1 MKLGY
6 LTDQPT
12 PEEIS
17 ALQGPA
23 VLQFG
28 TNWCG
33 YCVASEPVLE
43 GVFAEKEGL
52 RVIKAED
59 AKGRPLG
66 RSFGVKLWPTVVFLR
81 DGEEVTRLVRPTS
94 RGDVAEALAAIM

>member
-1 MKLGY
+1 MR
-6 LTDQPT
+6 
-12 PEEIS
+12 
-17 ALQGPA
+17 GPA

-33 YCVASEPVLE
+33 YCAASEPVFRD
-43 GVFAEKEGL
+43 VFSTAEGL
-52 RVIKAED
+52 PVIKAED

-66 RSFGVKLWPTVVFLR
+66 RAFRVKLWPTVVFLR

-94 RGDVAEALAAIM
+94 RTEVAEALAQVV